1 MEERGYWKCLQERRQ
16 DRLGHRCCPR
26 SRNKLPRLSKLLSLS
41 NFPGF
46 QNCSLNDG
54 TIQAS
59 TTLSSSQT
67 ATTTFNIGA
76 GKDKLSRFAII
87 NSSFGGETVKC
98 VEGFIMFLLFLF
110 RYSAIPDFADCS
122 EADRREA
129 QDILDAVMSDSLL
142 SNGEVV
148 ENSSSNNNEEEED
161 VTAVV
166 ERAIIDP
173 SGSC

>member
-1 MEERGYWKCLQERRQ
+1 MINARHLERLSWQHSGCVEECGSWKCLQECRQ

-46 QNCSLNDG
+46 QNCSRYDG

-98 VEGFIMFLLFLF
+98 VEGFIMFIYFSSGILQFQILPIVLRRTEGKRKIFLM
-110 RYSAIPDFADCS
+110 R
-122 EADRREA
+122 
-129 QDILDAVMSDSLL
+129 
-142 SNGEVV
+142 
-148 ENSSSNNNEEEED
+148 
-161 VTAVV
+161 
-166 ERAIIDP
+166 
-173 SGSC
+173 